1 MDIIVKNVKSS
12 LAYLLI
18 ALVCTVL
25 GIYMLLDKPQQK
37 TVVFPETKQAEK
49 QAQVAVKRQNTSSSE
64 AKQVEKKQTIERFP
78 LASQGETVEALATLT
93 QYPKVHV
100 TATGYSP
107 GPESTGKDIG
117 HPAYGI
123 TYSGV
128 KVKRD
133 ARSFSTIAA
142 DLNVFPLGTILY
154 IPGYGYGVVTD
165 IGSAIKG
172 NKIDLFFDK
181 KEDVYKHWGKKQ
193 LDVYVI
199 ERGSGKVNEAAFARL
214 HEALKSEVKKQ

>member
-18 ALVCTVL
+18 ALICTIL
-25 GIYMLLDKPQQK
+25 GIYILLDKPQQRPA
-37 TVVFPETKQAEK
+37 VFPAAEQAKKQAQRPIEKENTSPSGAKQAEK
-49 QAQVAVKRQNTSSSE
+49 
-64 AKQVEKKQTIERFP
+64 KQVTERFP
-78 LASQGETVEALATLT
+78 LASRGETVEALATLS
-93 QYPKVHV
+93 QYPKVQV
-100 TATGYSP
+100 MATGYSP
-107 GPESTGKDIG
+107 GPESTGKDVG

-142 DLNVFPLGTILY
+142 DLDVFPLGTILY
-154 IPGYGYGVVTD
+154 IPGYGYGVVAD

-172 NKIDLFFDK
+172 HKIDLYFDK
-181 KEDVYKHWGKKQ
+181 KEDVYRQWGKKQ
-193 LDVYVI
+193 VDVYVI
-199 ERGSGKVNEAAFARL
+199 ERGSGKINEEAFARL
-214 HEALKSEVKKQ
+214 HEALQSEAKKQ